1 MLSSVKNYHNPI
13 KLWLS
18 SIIFLIFSMIV
29 VGGLTRLTDSGL
41 SITEWE
47 LFSGILPP
55 FTQNSWISYFE
66 LYKKTPQY
74 KFVFSDMSLDEFKII
89 FYWEYAHRLLGRVI
103 GLVYLLPL
111 VYFTYKKVL
120 NKTSLFILYTIFTLI
135 IFQGLLGWYMVT
147 SGLVNDVTVSHYR
160 LSLHLLF
167 AFLILSM
174 LFWCF
179 LNQSTKTNK
188 SFFNFKAMLLKL
200 FFLVILL
207 QIIIGAFVSGLDA
220 GLIYQTWPKMNS
232 SFFPDDINL
241 NNFNFFISLNE
252 QSFVQFLHRNLAY
265 IILIFSV
272 FVGFDIY
279 LNKNKKG
286 LKIFMLVTGILLTQ
300 ISLGIFT
307 LISGLNITLAS
318 LHQITSVLLVFS
330 VLYLNHKF
338 S

>member
-1 MLSSVKNYHNPI
+1 MLSSVKSYHNPI

-120 NKTSLFILYTIFTLI
+120 NKESLFILYTIFILI
-135 IFQGLLGWYMVT
+135 IFQGSLGWYMVT

-174 LFWCF
+174 LC
-179 LNQSTKTNK
+179 LI
-188 SFFNFKAMLLKL
+188 NF
-200 FFLVILL
+200 
-207 QIIIGAFVSGLDA
+207 
-220 GLIYQTWPKMNS
+220 
-232 SFFPDDINL
+232 
-241 NNFNFFISLNE
+241 
-252 QSFVQFLHRNLAY
+252 
-265 IILIFSV
+265 
-272 FVGFDIY
+272 
-279 LNKNKKG
+279 
-286 LKIFMLVTGILLTQ
+286 
-300 ISLGIFT
+300 
-307 LISGLNITLAS
+307 
-318 LHQITSVLLVFS
+318 
-330 VLYLNHKF
+330 
-338 S
+338 

>member
-1 MLSSVKNYHNPI
+1 MLSNIENYHNPI
-13 KLWLS
+13 KWWLLS
-18 SIIFLIFSMIV
+18 VILLIFFMII

-47 LFSGILPP
+47 LFSGIFPP
-55 FTQNSWISYFE
+55 FTENSWINYFE

-74 KFVFSDMSLDEFKII
+74 KFVFSDMTLDKFKII

-103 GLVYLLPL
+103 GLVYLIPL
-111 VYFTYKKVL
+111 VYFSYKKVL
-120 NKTSLFILYTIFTLI
+120 NKDASFVLYTIFALI
-135 IFQGLLGWYMVT
+135 LFQGVLGWYMVT

-179 LNQSTKTNK
+179 LNQITRTNK
-188 SFFNFKAMLLKL
+188 SFINSKVIILKL
-200 FFLVILL
+200 FFLIVLL
-207 QIIIGAFVSGLDA
+207 QIVIGAFVSGLDA
-220 GLIYQTWPKMNS
+220 GLVYQTWPKMNS
-232 SFFPDDINL
+232 SFFPDDIDL
-241 NNFNFFISLNE
+241 RNFSFLINLNE

-265 IILIFSV
+265 IILILSV
-272 FVGFDIY
+272 IIGINIY
-279 LNKNKKG
+279 FNQNKKG
-286 LKIFMLVTGILLTQ
+286 FKIFLLVAGILLTQ
-300 ISLGIFT
+300 IFLGIFT

>member
-1 MLSSVKNYHNPI
+1 MLSSVKNYHNLI
-13 KLWLS
+13 KLWLA
-18 SIIFLIFSMIV
+18 SIIFLIFFMIV

-47 LFSGILPP
+47 LFSGIFPP
-55 FTQNSWISYFE
+55 FTENSWISYFE

-74 KFVFSDMSLDEFKII
+74 KFVFSDMTLDKFKII

-103 GLVYLLPL
+103 GLVYLIPL
-111 VYFTYKKVL
+111 VYFSYKKVL
-120 NKTSLFILYTIFTLI
+120 NKDASFVLYTIFALI
-135 IFQGLLGWYMVT
+135 LFQGVLGWYMVT
-147 SGLVNDVTVSHYR
+147 SGLVNNVTVSHYR

-179 LNQSTKTNK
+179 LNQITRTNK
-188 SFFNFKAMLLKL
+188 SFINSKVIILKL
-200 FFLVILL
+200 FFLIVLL
-207 QIIIGAFVSGLDA
+207 QIVIGAFVSGLDA
-220 GLIYQTWPKMNS
+220 GLVYQTWPKMNS
-232 SFFPDDINL
+232 SFFPDDIDL
-241 NNFNFFISLNE
+241 RNFSFLINLNE

-265 IILIFSV
+265 IILILSV
-272 FVGFDIY
+272 FIGINIY
-279 LNKNKKG
+279 FNHNKKG
-286 LKIFMLVTGILLTQ
+286 FKIFLLVVGILLTQ
-300 ISLGIFT
+300 IFLGILT
-307 LISGLNITLAS
+307 LTSGLNITLAS